1 MGGVFKDLMGL
12 MQVVTQTYKKTT
24 AKRYGLLAIATV
36 DAGVGGVKSLT
47 PDPSP
52 EKGEG
57 SQV

>member
-1 MGGVFKDLMGL
+1 LLALIKIVPNA
-12 MQVVTQTYKKTT
+12 YKKTAT
-24 AKRYGLLAIATV
+24 RRNNLLPIATV
-36 DAGVGGVKSLT
+36 DAGVGVVKSLT

>member
-1 MGGVFKDLMGL
+1 LLALIKIVPNA
-12 MQVVTQTYKKTT
+12 YKKTT
-24 AKRYGLLAIATV
+24 ARRYGLLAIATV